1 MKFEPARPEATNI
14 LAGIGGVSGSGKTY
28 SALLLATGMGG
39 KIAVIDTEKK
49 RALYYAREFSFDHGA
64 LDAPFTPSRYME
76 AITSAGKHVGPGG
89 TVIVDSA
96 SHEWEGEGGLRDWA
110 AKRQK
115 DFSER
120 WKGDPEKY
128 TLMAWSEP
136 KLQHQ
141 QLVNLVTRTDFNL
154 ILCFRAREKI
164 KLVDVKGD
172 DGKTSRKVLPAGIK
186 PISEKDFAFEM
197 VFFAVMS
204 PERPGVPIWTH
215 KNLMRGLTS
224 VFPEGEQ
231 ITAETGKRLAEWAR
245 GEEEVRRWV
254 DRNGEPLGW
263 QHDRIAVALTEFKD
277 LWDKD
282 RVNMTNHRN
291 LKLLGSYLPKVPEG
305 EIRKVAEGW
314 FAEMSKSLE
323 TEMKGG

>member
-49 RALYYAREFSFDHGA
+49 RALYYAREFAFDHGS
-64 LDAPFTPSRYME
+64 LDAPFTPAKYME

-110 AKRQK
+110 AKRQH
-115 DFSER
+115 DFAAR
-120 WKGDPEKY
+120 FKGDPEKY

-136 KLQHQ
+136 KLQHH

-164 KLVDVKGD
+164 KLVDVKD
-172 DGKTSRKVLPAGIK
+172 DSGKVSRKVLPAGIK

-204 PERPGVPIWTH
+204 PENPGVPIWTH
-215 KNLMRGLTS
+215 KNLMRGLVP
-224 VFPEGEQ
+224 VFPAGER
-231 ITAETGKRLAEWAR
+231 ITVDTGKRLAEWAR
-245 GEEEVRRWV
+245 GEEEMRTWV
-254 DRNGEPLGW
+254 DRDGKPLGGD
-263 QHDRIAVALTEFKD
+263 HDRIGTALKEFD
-277 LWDKD
+277 ELWNKD
-282 RVNMTNHRN
+282 RVNMTNSRN
-291 LKLLGSYLPKVPEG
+291 LRLLGSYLPKVPGG
-305 EIRKVAEGW
+305 EIRKVAEDW

-323 TEMKGG
+323 AEQK